1 VPADLAGQILEHAAE
16 LVGVLGRKV
25 TAETPRYRRG
35 KLAGLMRTPALLDGR
50 QCLDAARM
58 TRFGYRY
65 LSVSG

>member
-1 VPADLAGQILEHAAE
+1 M
-16 LVGVLGRKV
+16 
-25 TAETPRYRRG
+25 AETPRYRRG

-50 QCLDAARM
+50 HCLDAARM